1 MDARRRV
8 GMTYPGFA
16 VMDQLLVAPGGAEKG
31 GLAPFDLIRAVN
43 GQLVTRGH
51 ELQAEVRRHPV
62 GTRFHYLVSRRG
74 TLLEAE
80 IPSRAISL
88 GDFKRYVTDGLLP
101 SLLYLGLAAV
111 VLALKPGVPETRVFL
126 FFSLTW
132 FCTAALFPDS
142 WTTYRFSALFLTA
155 WAFAPAAYLHIALRF
170 PRPRRIL
177 FVRPWLLWIAYLTSA
192 VLALAIQL
200 PMRKMPAA
208 WTFVVPAVAAT
219 YWALAFIVLVASLIQ
234 SALWGATPLMRQRAK
249 VLTAGFVA
257 GPLLP
262 VIGTAVEAV
271 TGAVVPYL
279 EQIWRLNVLFPATVA
294 YGMVRYDLFDLR
306 AAIRTGT
313 VYAAVTGLVVVAYA
327 GAITLVN
334 VTFAR
339 LGMGESLLFPAVVV
353 ALAVVLF
360 LNPVYQRTQGLVDRL
375 FFRERLDIGRTMEQV
390 ADTMTT
396 LLDLNRIV
404 LLITE
409 TVDGLLHPNGHAL
422 LLLDADRNVYR
433 PMGADS
439 ASYLAVAA
447 DGPLARVLGRRP
459 VPLTRERLAAD
470 PEFAGLSETALA
482 SLDAMGATLVVPV
495 VFRGSVR
502 GMLALGPKRAG
513 TAYTT
518 EDLRLARHL
527 VNQSA
532 VALENARAYTA
543 LEVAHTEL
551 QSALRRVQILESIRT
566 NLAKFVPRTVQDLIE
581 EAPEAPAF
589 EKREVDVTVLF
600 VDIAGYTRLSER
612 FDVARVNEL
621 VERYFGAFLD
631 EILGQGGDVNETAGD
646 GLMVIFRGPDP
657 RDHARAAVLAA
668 QGVLRRAHAIN
679 AELTELSEPIRLHVG
694 VNSGTAGVGAT
705 KIEGSAGTRWT
716 YTASGAVTNLAARL
730 AALSEGD
737 AVVVGSETA
746 GRLGPE
752 MELEDWGERQFRNVE
767 ESVRV
772 FRLLVPILSAPSL
785 DGSAPRVDDG
795 RG

>member
-1 MDARRRV
+1 MDARGRV
-8 GMTYPGFA
+8 GTTYPGFA
-16 VMDQLLVAPGGAEKG
+16 VMNQLLVAPGGVEKG
-31 GLAPFDLIRAVN
+31 GLLPFDLIRAVN

-51 ELQAEVRRHPV
+51 EVQAEVRRHPL

-80 IPSRAISL
+80 IPSRAIGL
-88 GDFKRYVTDGLLP
+88 REFKQYLTDGLLP

-111 VLALKPGVPETRVFL
+111 VLALRPGVPETRVFL

-142 WTTYRFSALFLTA
+142 WTAYRFSALFLTA

-170 PRPRRIL
+170 PRARPIL
-177 FVRPWLLWIAYLTSA
+177 FRRPWLLLIYLASA

-200 PMRKMPAA
+200 PMSRMPPA
-208 WTFVVPAVAAT
+208 WTYLVPAVAAT
-219 YWALAFIVLVASLIQ
+219 YWALAFMVLVGSLVQ
-234 SALWGATPLMRQRAK
+234 SAWWGATPLIRQRAK

-262 VIGTAVEAV
+262 VLGTAAEAV

-279 EQIWRLNVLFPATVA
+279 EQIWRLNVLFPAAVA

-334 VTFAR
+334 VSFAR
-339 LGMGESLLFPAVVV
+339 LGMGESLILPAVVV

-409 TVDGLLHPNGHAL
+409 TADRLLHPHGHAL

-439 ASYLAVAA
+439 ASYLAVPA
-447 DGPLARVLGRRP
+447 DGPLARLLGRRP
-459 VPLTRERLAAD
+459 IPLTRERLAAD
-470 PEFAGLSETALA
+470 PEFSGLSETALA

-495 VFRGSVR
+495 MFRGSVR

-513 TAYTT
+513 TDYTT

-631 EILGQGGDVNETAGD
+631 EILGRGGDVNETAGD

-746 GRLGPE
+746 GRLGAE
-752 MELEDWGERQFRNVE
+752 MNLEDWGERRLRHVE
-767 ESVRV
+767 EPVRV
-772 FRLLVPILSAPSL
+772 FRLLVPMQSAPSL
-785 DGSAPRVDDG
+785 GG
-795 RG
+795 

>member
-1 MDARRRV
+1 MDAWGRV
-8 GMTYPGFA
+8 GATNPGFA
-16 VMDQLLVAPGGAEKG
+16 VMNQLLVAPGGVDKG
-31 GLAPFDLIRAVN
+31 GLRPFDLVRAVN
-43 GQLVTRGH
+43 GQLVTSGR
-51 ELQAEVRRHPV
+51 EVQEEVRRHPV
-62 GTRFHYLVSRRG
+62 GTRFQYLLSRRG
-74 TLLEAE
+74 AVLEAE
-80 IPSRAISL
+80 IASRAL
-88 GDFKRYVTDGLLP
+88 TLADFRRYMTDGLLP

-111 VLALKPGVPETRVFL
+111 VLALRPGTPETRVFL

-132 FCTAALFPDS
+132 FCTAGLFPDS
-142 WTTYRFSALFLTA
+142 WTTYRFSTLFLTA

-177 FVRPWLLWIAYLTSA
+177 FLRPWLPWVAYLASA
-192 VLALAIQL
+192 VIALAIQL
-200 PMRKMPAA
+200 PMTRMPVA
-208 WTFVVPAVAAT
+208 WTYFVPAVATT
-219 YWALAFIVLVASLIQ
+219 YWALAFIVLVGCLVQ
-234 SALWGATPLMRQRAK
+234 SARWGATPLVRQHAR

-262 VIGTAVEAV
+262 VVGTTVEAV
-271 TGAVVPYL
+271 TGVEVPHL
-279 EQIWRLNVLFPATVA
+279 ELIWRLNILFPAAVA
-294 YGMVRYDLFDLR
+294 YGMVRYDLFDVR
-306 AAIRTGT
+306 AVIRTGT

-334 VTFAR
+334 VSFAR
-339 LGMGESLLFPAVVV
+339 LGMGESVLIPAVVV

-360 LNPVYQRTQGLVDRL
+360 LNPVYRRTQGLVDRV
-375 FFRERLDIGRTMEQV
+375 FFRERLDIGRTLEQV

-404 LLITE
+404 LLLTE
-409 TVDGLLHPNGHAL
+409 TVDRLLHPNGHAL

-439 ASYLAVAA
+439 ASYLAVPA
-447 DGPLARVLGRRP
+447 DGPLARLLGRRP
-459 VPLTRERLAAD
+459 IPLTRERLAAD
-470 PEFAGLSETALA
+470 PEFSGLSESVLA

-495 VFRGSVR
+495 VFRDSVR

-543 LEVAHTEL
+543 LEVAHREL
-551 QSALRRVQILESIRT
+551 QSALRRVQILESIRM
-566 NLAKFVPRTVQDLIE
+566 NLAKFVPQTVQDLIE
-581 EAPEAPAF
+581 EAPEAPALD
-589 EKREVDVTVLF
+589 KREVDVTVLF

-631 EILGQGGDVNETAGD
+631 EILGRGGDVNETAGD

-668 QGVLRRAHAIN
+668 QGVLRRSHAIN
-679 AELTELSEPIRLHVG
+679 AELTELTEPIRIHVG

-705 KIEGSAGTRWT
+705 KIEGRAGTRWT
-716 YTASGAVTNLAARL
+716 YTASGPVTNLAARL

-746 GRLGPE
+746 GRLGAE
-752 MELEDWGERQFRNVE
+752 LALEDWGERRLHNME
-767 ESVRV
+767 EPVHV
-772 FRLLVPILSAPSL
+772 FRLLVPIQAAASP
-785 DGSAPRVDDG
+785 G
-795 RG
+795 R

>member
-1 MDARRRV
+1 MDARGRV
-8 GMTYPGFA
+8 GTTYPGFA
-16 VMDQLLVAPGGAEKG
+16 VMNQLLVAPGGVEKG
-31 GLAPFDLIRAVN
+31 GLLPFDLIRAVN

-51 ELQAEVRRHPV
+51 EVQAEVRRHPL

-80 IPSRAISL
+80 IPSRAL
-88 GDFKRYVTDGLLP
+88 GLRDLKQYLTDGLLP

-111 VLALKPGVPETRVFL
+111 VLALRPGVPETRVFL

-142 WTTYRFSALFLTA
+142 WTAYRFSALFLTA

-170 PRPRRIL
+170 PRPRPIL
-177 FVRPWLLWIAYLTSA
+177 FRRPWLLLIAYLASA

-200 PMRKMPAA
+200 PMSRMPPA
-208 WTFVVPAVAAT
+208 WTYLVPAVAAT
-219 YWALAFIVLVASLIQ
+219 YWALAFMVLVGSLVQ
-234 SALWGATPLMRQRAK
+234 SAWWGATPLIRQRAK

-262 VIGTAVEAV
+262 VLGTAAEAV

-279 EQIWRLNVLFPATVA
+279 EQIWRLNVLFPAAVA

-334 VTFAR
+334 VSFAR
-339 LGMGESLLFPAVVV
+339 LGMGESLILPAVVV

-409 TVDGLLHPNGHAL
+409 TADRLLHPHGHAL

-439 ASYLAVAA
+439 ASYLAVPA
-447 DGPLARVLGRRP
+447 DGPLARLLGRRP
-459 VPLTRERLAAD
+459 IPLTRERLAAD
-470 PEFAGLSETALA
+470 PEFSGLSETALA

-495 VFRGSVR
+495 MFRGSVR
-502 GMLALGPKRAG
+502 GSPATSSTRARWRWRTRAPTPRWRSRTPSSSPRSAASRSWSPSGP
-513 TAYTT
+513 T
-518 EDLRLARHL
+518 
-527 VNQSA
+527 SP
-532 VALENARAYTA
+532 
-543 LEVAHTEL
+543 
-551 QSALRRVQILESIRT
+551 SS
-566 NLAKFVPRTVQDLIE
+566 
-581 EAPEAPAF
+581 
-589 EKREVDVTVLF
+589 
-600 VDIAGYTRLSER
+600 S
-612 FDVARVNEL
+612 
-621 VERYFGAFLD
+621 
-631 EILGQGGDVNETAGD
+631 
-646 GLMVIFRGPDP
+646 RGPS
-657 RDHARAAVLAA
+657 R
-668 QGVLRRAHAIN
+668 I
-679 AELTELSEPIRLHVG
+679 
-694 VNSGTAGVGAT
+694 
-705 KIEGSAGTRWT
+705 
-716 YTASGAVTNLAARL
+716 
-730 AALSEGD
+730 
-737 AVVVGSETA
+737 
-746 GRLGPE
+746 
-752 MELEDWGERQFRNVE
+752 
-767 ESVRV
+767 
-772 FRLLVPILSAPSL
+772 
-785 DGSAPRVDDG
+785 
-795 RG
+795 